1 MCECARREGSSS
13 STLVLF
19 CFTIFLLFSDIYFF
33 LVRSTVVGCHF
44 CTVGFLLSN
53 GPSECCLN
61 GTKGKTAIASRSHFY
76 VLLMMMIECESVVQM
91 RTVSCLIFYVSKIP
105 ASELVRLFICSF
117 SLRKILILP
126 CWLLVRYTQWANVS
140 KNGVRNVF
148 FLHHLRFSFVV
159 LFVFCARRER
169 ERKRARNSDLVA
181 FLVDVYSL
189 TFFLCSFCWLLNSF
203 LIFNALKLVEGIL
216 FIIADVIPSNGSST
230 IPHILL
236 RYILSVI
243 CMHNICLA

>member
-1 MCECARREGSSS
+1 MKALYKCALFLASYFTFQKFRLASLFAFLFVLSLCGKS
-13 STLVLF
+13 LF
-19 CFTIFLLFSDIYFF
+19 CHVDFLYVIHNERMFRKTVCAMFFSFIIWD
-33 LVRSTVVGCHF
+33 S
-44 CTVGFLLSN
+44 LLSF
-53 GPSECCLN
+53 CL
-61 GTKGKTAIASRSHFY
+61 
-76 VLLMMMIECESVVQM
+76 C
-91 RTVSCLIFYVSKIP
+91 
-105 ASELVRLFICSF
+105 
-117 SLRKILILP
+117 
-126 CWLLVRYTQWANVS
+126 
-140 KNGVRNVF
+140 
-148 FLHHLRFSFVV
+148 FVNEE
-159 LFVFCARRER
+159 RER

>member
-1 MCECARREGSSS
+1 MWKRCTNAHCFLPHILRFKDSGKRACSPFYLFFLSAENPYFAMLTSCTLYTMSECFEKRCAQCFFPSSS
-13 STLVLF
+13 EILF
-19 CFTIFLLFSDIYFF
+19 C
-33 LVRSTVVGCHF
+33 R
-44 CTVGFLLSN
+44 
-53 GPSECCLN
+53 
-61 GTKGKTAIASRSHFY
+61 
-76 VLLMMMIECESVVQM
+76 
-91 RTVSCLIFYVSKIP
+91 
-105 ASELVRLFICSF
+105 FICV
-117 SLRKILILP
+117 LR
-126 CWLLVRYTQWANVS
+126 T
-140 KNGVRNVF
+140 
-148 FLHHLRFSFVV
+148 
-159 LFVFCARRER
+159 ER